1 MLTYVCGLSRGV
13 GAPRDTAHM
22 RQHGKLEISDAR
34 TLDFSA
40 FWGKI

>member
-13 GAPRDTAHM
+13 GAPHNTAHM
-22 RQHGKLEISDAR
+22 RQHGKLEIYDAR
-34 TLDFSA
+34 NLDFLV